1 MWQCVNGKDIIRNTW
16 WMSCSHFSA
25 GTQLLDVSVE
35 WSIIINFVIT
45 TKSGSFCRLLYY
57 YTRVLTQ
64 QLSLRNI
71 QK

>member
-35 WSIIINFVIT
+35 
-45 TKSGSFCRLLYY
+45 
-57 YTRVLTQ
+57 
-64 QLSLRNI
+64 
-71 QK
+71 